1 MQLFSLLHEVIT
13 NIPDR
18 DKIELFRTSLKNIY
32 KIARLYIFITF
43 PLKLYYFN
51 QDSNFITLHD

>member
-43 PLKLYYFN
+43 PLKLLF
-51 QDSNFITLHD
+51 